1 MPSPDSRMMVGM
13 DEVIGYR
20 LVRTLGIG
28 SRGTV
33 QLARPLPGG
42 SAVALK
48 VFDADVSIDAID
60 GEAAVLSSVASEHVV
75 ALLDVCSL
83 PGAPP
88 VFVLERLNTT
98 SLAWLLRT
106 RSRLSIGE
114 AITVLVSMTR
124 GVRALHDAGFGHGR
138 LGAAKVLFGAG
149 NRPVIAGLGH
159 AIPLAG
165 NAAASAGSAVPSGS
179 ATTPSAGATTPSAG
193 AGVQPRGVAVVSGGD
208 AASAARLADW
218 RAVRDIGVAVFDR
231 VDVLGREAQV
241 DEVRSAFD
249 ALAAGRGLAGDY
261 ERVEDALFALA
272 PPAPVAVQPRSM
284 RAPGSADG
292 TATAVRAAASA
303 PIRGPGR
310 RSADADE
317 REPGGRRAR
326 PESAPAARRRHSS
339 RSREPGW
346 ADGRVVGRAAGR
358 AVERFAEQA
367 LERGALSILREHVA
381 GLVRARRRPMAVA
394 AVLATGLVA
403 CGVLLLPPSQQ
414 AADAGTRSSVTPSP
428 RPSPR
433 PLPSGAR
440 ASASAAAGAVTGGTA
455 TGGVHGTTEGPIASD
470 DPITSDDP
478 VAAASALF
486 DARSRC
492 LRGRSAACLA
502 SVDESTSPLY
512 ADDVDRMARKSTRQ
526 AEDEADYARFGV
538 SLVERIGGS
547 ALVALEPPSDASDA
561 EPATALVIKGEA
573 GWRIRQIYLN

>member
-1 MPSPDSRMMVGM
+1 M

-20 LVRTLGIG
+20 LVRTLGVG

-33 QLARPLPGG
+33 QLARPRSGE

-48 VFDADVSIDAID
+48 VFDAGVSVDVIDH
-60 GEAAVLSSVASEHVV
+60 EAAVLSAVASEHVV

-98 SLAWLLRT
+98 SLAWLLRS

-124 GVRALHDAGFGHGR
+124 GVRALHDAGFAHGR

-159 AIPLAG
+159 AISLAS
-165 NAAASAGSAVPSGS
+165 NAAPAAGATSGS
-179 ATTPSAGATTPSAG
+179 ATVGT
-193 AGVQPRGVAVVSGGD
+193 GGD

-218 RAVRDIGVAVFDR
+218 RTVRDIAVAVFDR

-249 ALAAGRGLAGDY
+249 AMAGGRGLAGDH

-272 PPAPVAVQPRSM
+272 PPAPVAVRPRSM

-310 RSADADE
+310 RSADSE
-317 REPGGRRAR
+317 QQEPAGRHDK
-326 PESAPAARRRHSS
+326 PEPAPAGRRRHSS
-339 RSREPGW
+339 RRREPGW
-346 ADGRVVGRAAGR
+346 ADGRAVGRALGR
-358 AVERFAEQA
+358 IAEQT
-367 LERGALSILREHVA
+367 LERGPLSILREHVA
-381 GLVRARRRPMAVA
+381 RLVRARRRPVAVA
-394 AVLATGLVA
+394 AILATGLVA
-403 CGVLLLPPSQQ
+403 GGVLLLPPSQQ
-414 AADAGTRSSVTPSP
+414 AADAGTRATAPPSP
-428 RPSPR
+428 HSSPR
-433 PLPSGAR
+433 PLPSDAQASTTASSGA
-440 ASASAAAGAVTGGTA
+440 ATGGTA
-455 TGGVHGTTEGPIASD
+455 TGGGHDPTESLGASD

-502 SVDESTSPLY
+502 SVDERTSPVY
-512 ADDVDRMARKSTRQ
+512 ADDVDRTARTSTRD
-526 AEDEADYARFGV
+526 AGDEADYAQFGV
-538 SLVERIGGS
+538 SLIERIGGS
-547 ALVALEPPSDASDA
+547 ALVALSPPSGATDA